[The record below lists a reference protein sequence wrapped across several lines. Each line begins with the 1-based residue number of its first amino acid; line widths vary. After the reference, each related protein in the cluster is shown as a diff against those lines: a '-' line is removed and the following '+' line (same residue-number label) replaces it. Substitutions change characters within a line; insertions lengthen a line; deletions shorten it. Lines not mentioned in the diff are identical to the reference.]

1 LRAPERIA
9 YTGRMYTIAAFYRF
23 APIAD
28 PAALKAPLARIG
40 CNAGVKGSILLAPEG
55 VNGTIAGPAEGVGR
69 VLEAVRAIPGFQAL
83 TWKESN
89 AADMPFDRLQV
100 RLKREIVTMGVPG
113 ADPSQGVGTYV
124 PPAEW
129 NALITAPDVAVIDTR
144 NAYEVEIGTFRGAI
158 DPRTDSF
165 GAFPAWWE
173 ANRDRFAGKRLAL
186 FCTGG
191 IRCEKATAWLVAQG
205 VDGVHHLE
213 GGILKYLEEVPEEDS
228 LWQGDCYVF
237 DRRVSVGHG
246 LAEGPHLMCFACGR
260 PVAPEETAHPDY
272 EAGVSCRRCIGE
284 YHEADR
290 QRFRDR
296 QRQRA

>member
-1 LRAPERIA
+1 
-9 YTGRMYTIAAFYRF
+9 MYTVAAFYRF
-23 APIAD
+23 APIPD
-28 PAALKAPLARIG
+28 PAAHKAPLARIG
-40 CNAGVKGSILLAPEG
+40 CGAGVKGSILLAPEG
-55 VNGTIAGPAEGVGR
+55 VNGTIAGSLDGVAE
-69 VLEAVRAIPGFQAL
+69 VLAALRAIPGFEAL
-83 TWKESN
+83 EWKESH
-89 AADMPFDRLQV
+89 AAEMPFDRLKV

-113 ADPSQGVGTYV
+113 ADPSKGVGTYV

-144 NAYEVEIGTFRGAI
+144 NAYEVGIGTFRGAI
-158 DPRTDSF
+158 DPGTESF
-165 GAFPAWWE
+165 GEFPAWWK
-173 ANRDRFAGKRLAL
+173 ANRERFAGKRLAM

-205 VDGVHHLE
+205 VEGVHHLQ

-228 LWQGDCYVF
+228 LWDGDCYVF

-272 EAGVSCRRCIGE
+272 EAGVSCPRCIGE

-290 QRFRDR
+290 QRFRER